1 VYAIDDN
8 YLDFM
13 NAVVMRR
20 LRDEASNNELVA
32 HGVDGSTWPECEPK
46 NIALALNT
54 KVRFGFLAAKTM
66 IFSEYKDYI
75 GVIRNHT
82 FNLPYEVKKI
92 VARQEEC
99 HKRYWAIVFKYR
111 LEQEPE
117 CLDKLINE
125 YKKAQATPTKV
136 LNIKNNVLNLVSQNE
151 QMIKNGTAIVKIPGF
166 ELVSQMIQGFNPKSI
181 TMITA
186 MSGVGKTNYCVSL
199 AQQASEIMDVLF
211 INMEMDEFNFGSRF
225 IHNGASINN
234 QDWRSGQYA
243 TEYNLK
249 SIQEYDSKVKS
260 KFNLEYTNGEA
271 LTQSQIESEVYR
283 RFDGIKRGL
292 VIIDYAEKAILPR
305 KKDEWAELLDF
316 YVCMEELSKRTNT
329 HIIVISQGDENGDS
343 KASKRAKQ
351 PCSSVL
357 TFVKEPSTLN
367 TNLDKY
373 FIKPLKVRYGE
384 FKTVELN
391 TNLAQSKVSEIG
403 YHNAPPTIEKKRGR
417 HEF

>member
-1 VYAIDDN
+1 
-8 YLDFM
+8 M

-32 HGVDGSTWPECEPK
+32 HGVDGSTWPDCEPK
-46 NIALALNT
+46 NIALALNA

-66 IFSEYKDYI
+66 IFTEHKDYLM
-75 GVIRNHT
+75 VIRHHT
-82 FNLPYEVKKI
+82 FNLPLEVKKI

-99 HKRYWAIVFKYR
+99 HKRYWAIVFQNR
-111 LEQEPE
+111 LEQEPD

-136 LNIKNNVLNLVSQNE
+136 LNIKNNVLNLVRQNE
-151 QMIKNGTAIVKIPGF
+151 EMIKNGTAIVTIPGF
-166 ELVSQMIQGFNPKSI
+166 ELVSKMIQGFNPKSI
-181 TMITA
+181 TMLTA

-225 IHNGASINN
+225 IHNGAGINN

-249 SIQEYDSKVKS
+249 SIQEYDAKVKS

-292 VIIDYAEKAILPR
+292 IIIDYAEKAILPR

-316 YVCMEELSKRTNT
+316 YVGMEELSKRTNT
-329 HIIVISQGDENGDS
+329 HILVISQGDENGDS

-357 TFVKEPSTLN
+357 TFTKEPSNLN
-367 TNLDKY
+367 VNLDRY
-373 FIKPLKVRYGE
+373 LIKPLKVRYGQ
-384 FKTVELN
+384 FKNIELN
-391 TNLAQSKVSEIG
+391 ANLAQSKVSEVG
-403 YHNAPPTIEKKRGR
+403 FYESVPNNEKKRGR